1 MTILRATSTLT
12 LLALAACS
20 QDTQPPA
27 RGALRCDA
35 PVAALADVQ
44 GGAGRSTKLGTVVEV
59 EGVVVA
65 SWPEGPRG
73 YYLQSPAATAADAAR
88 AVFVA
93 QDAALPTVGTNLRVR
108 GTLRAIG
115 EPNAAIVAIT
125 GGSAARCGEGPLPA
139 PIALAQAPADWSRYE
154 GMRLTLPGPLTVTGN
169 DDLLRQGALDVS
181 FAGRLVHATERHA
194 PGVEA
199 EAMAAANAAARV
211 RLDDGR
217 DTEFPDK
224 LWILGK
230 SPLSTRATWR
240 TGSVV
245 RDVTGVLDLRA
256 GMRRLQL
263 SAPIGAVEQAPREKK
278 PPEVR
283 GEIRIA
289 GFNLLNLFNG
299 DGAGGGFPTP
309 RGANEPAE
317 LARQTD
323 KLVGA
328 VAAIAPDAAALMEV
342 ENDGYGEE
350 STIAGFVRALNA
362 RLGEERGDYAFVAR
376 DAAGVGSD
384 QIGVAM
390 IYRTSTL
397 KPLGAPAVLETGA
410 FASGNRVPLVQ
421 AFAPV
426 AGGDPFVLVANHLK
440 SKRCGESD
448 AANGDHHDGQGC
460 WNALRA
466 QAARELADWLA
477 TDPTAQG
484 AAAQTLVVGDLNSHG
499 EEDPLRVLRDAGY
512 VDVIAR
518 ALGDKAYSFVFDG
531 ESGRLDHALATH
543 ALAARIVDA
552 GEWHVNAD
560 ESDAFDYNVEH
571 KGTAERA
578 RWYQAGPFR
587 SSDHDPLIVG
597 LKR

>member
-1 MTILRATSTLT
+1 MIRSILPLL
-12 LLALAACS
+12 LLALAACGARAP
-20 QDTQPPA
+20 QAGRGELKCGTPA
-27 RGALRCDA
+27 TAI
-35 PVAALADVQ
+35 ADVQ
-44 GGAGRSTKLGTVVEV
+44 GGGGRSARIDQVVEV

-65 SWPEGPRG
+65 SYPEGPRG
-73 YYLQSPAATAADAAR
+73 YYLQSPAATPADAAR
-88 AVFVA
+88 AVFVT
-93 QDAALPTVGTNLRVR
+93 QDAALPAVGSSLRVR
-108 GTLRAIG
+108 GTVRALG
-115 EPNAAIVAIT
+115 EPNAAVTAIA
-125 GGSAARCGEGPLPA
+125 GGTVRRCADGPLPQ
-139 PIALAQAPADWSRYE
+139 PVVLAQQPADWSRYE
-154 GMRLTLPGPLTVTGN
+154 GMRVALPGPLTVTGN
-169 DDLLRQGALDVS
+169 GLLLWQGALDVS
-181 FAGRLVHATERHA
+181 FGGRLVHATERHA
-194 PGVEA
+194 PGA
-199 EAMAAANAAARV
+199 EAAALAAANAAAHL

-217 DTEFPDK
+217 DTEYPDK

-230 SPLSTRATWR
+230 SPLSTRAPWR

-245 RDVTGVLDLRA
+245 RDVAGVLDLRN
-256 GMRRLQL
+256 GQRRLQL
-263 SAPIGAVEQAPREKK
+263 TAAIGAVEQAPRPKQ

-283 GEIRIA
+283 GDLHVA

-309 RGANEPAE
+309 RGATDAAE

-362 RLGEERGDYAFVAR
+362 RLGEKGDYAYVAR
-376 DAAGVGSD
+376 EAPGVGAD

-410 FASGNRVPLVQ
+410 FAAGNRVPLAQ
-421 AFAPV
+421 ALAPV
-426 AGGDPFVLVANHLK
+426 DGGDPFVLVAMHLK
-440 SKRCGESD
+440 SKRCSDVD
-448 AANGDHHDGQGC
+448 AANADHGDGQGC

-484 AAAQTLVVGDLNSHG
+484 AGAQTLVVGDLNSYG
-499 EEDPLRVLRDAGY
+499 EEDPVRVLRDAGF
-512 VDVIAR
+512 VDVVAR
-518 ALGDKAYSFVFDG
+518 AIGQDAYSFVYDG
-531 ESGRLDHALATH
+531 DSGRLDHALATN
-543 ALAARIVDA
+543 ALAARVVGA
-552 GEWHVNAD
+552 AEWHVNAD
-560 ESDAFDYNVEH
+560 ESDAFDYDVEH
-571 KGTAERA
+571 KESAERA